1 MKKILLTV
9 VMSMVAMI
17 TNAQTFMGLPL
28 SGSMKDFHEAFTQK
42 GFTVFQ
48 EVTDAKFYKG
58 QLGGTNIEVL
68 VLCTPTT
75 KQVAKAVIFFPEI
88 DNFLQLELDFYK
100 KKKILEDKYGKAED
114 CFEYFVKPYYRGD
127 GYEMTALSVEKYINS
142 CFWKNMENLTLAADI
157 HKNGCVRY
165 IYENIT
171 NMTLLQ
177 TEKKQGISD
186 GL

>member
-28 SGSMKDFHEAFTQK
+28 SGSMKNFHEAFIRK
-42 GFTVFQ
+42 GFVVSQ

-68 VLCTPTT
+68 VLCTPKT

-88 DNFLQLELDFYK
+88 DNFYQLEMDFDK
-100 KKKILEDKYGKAED
+100 KKKILEEKYGKAED
-114 CFEYFVKPYYRGD
+114 CYEYFVTPYYRGD
-127 GYEMTALSVEKYINS
+127 GYEMTAISTEKYINS
-142 CFWKNMENLTLAADI
+142 CFWKGIDNLTIAQDI
-157 HKNGCVRY
+157 YYTGCVRY
-165 IYENIT
+165 IYENDT